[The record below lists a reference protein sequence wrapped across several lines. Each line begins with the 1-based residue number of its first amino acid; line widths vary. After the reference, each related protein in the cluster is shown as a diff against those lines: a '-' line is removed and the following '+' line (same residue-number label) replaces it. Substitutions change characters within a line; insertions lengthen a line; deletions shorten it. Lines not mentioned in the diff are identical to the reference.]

1 LGEYTGTNLYVIFGS
16 TALTTDYRSWTEEET
31 IDTVDKTAGADTVKT
46 YLTTTKDGTASIDV
60 LDSTGGTAMWAA
72 VAVGTEGTLEW
83 APEGT
88 ATTKPRHY
96 VNAIVTSR
104 SKPVAYADV
113 VTFTVNF
120 QFSGAVT
127 DTVYSA

>member
-1 LGEYTGTNLYVIFGS
+1 MEYTGKDLYVKFG
-16 TALTTDYRSWTEEET
+16 TQALTTDYRSWTEEET

-46 YLTTTKDGTASIDV
+46 YLTTQKDGTASIDV

-88 ATTKPRHY
+88 ASTKPRHY

-113 VTFTVNF
+113 VAFTVNF

-127 DTVYSA
+127 DTTYT

>member
-1 LGEYTGTNLYVIFGS
+1 MGEYTGKDLYVIFGS
-16 TALTTDYRSWTEEET
+16 TALTTDYRSFTEEET
-31 IDTVDKTAGADTVKT
+31 IDTVEKTAGADTVKT

-60 LDSTGGTAMWAA
+60 LDSTGGTAAWAA

-88 ATTKPRHY
+88 AATKPRHY

>member
-1 LGEYTGTNLYVIFGS
+1 LGEYTGKDLYVIFGS

-88 ATTKPRHY
+88 ADTKPRHY

-127 DTVYSA
+127 DTTYSA